1 VNTALPAAA
10 LVLEALD
17 DEDEEDVD
25 GLEDDDDPAP
35 GTTA

>member
-17 DEDEEDVD
+17 DEDDDGGTGDEE
-25 GLEDDDDPAP
+25 LPP